1 MSQHRV
7 CIELPPLDI
16 ATVAWLVDVCGQLAH
31 VLLQRYGDEL
41 EAYWAQTEPRQP
53 ITEPLRSPWTR
64 RAR

>member
-1 MSQHRV
+1 MSQQRV
-7 CIELPPLDI
+7 RIELPTLDI

-41 EAYWAQTEPRQP
+41 EAYWAAAEPGHP
-53 ITEPLRSPWTR
+53 ITGPLRPSRTP